1 MKLGDMVKRAVE
13 DRKNDE
19 KVNKVMRQEVTA
31 MADEVKSIK
40 KKTSKLVAGL
50 DEANSDIKRTSEGL
64 EALNKDFNPG
74 ESR

>member
-74 ESR
+74 QSR

>member
-1 MKLGDMVKRAVE
+1 MKLGDMGKRAVE

-19 KVNKVMRQEVTA
+19 KVNKVMQQEVTA

-64 EALNKDFNPG
+64 EALHKDFNPG
-74 ESR
+74 QSR